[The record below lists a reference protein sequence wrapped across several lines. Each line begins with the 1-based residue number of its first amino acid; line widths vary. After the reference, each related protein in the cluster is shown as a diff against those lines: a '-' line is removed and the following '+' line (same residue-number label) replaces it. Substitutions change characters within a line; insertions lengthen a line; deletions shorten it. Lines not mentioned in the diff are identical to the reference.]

1 MALQHFALAQFAQLI
16 ELAAAHKVIAALA
29 LNHLLEHLL
38 AVLALPVLGQRIQ
51 LCPLH
56 GGIAHKPHHLGQQ
69 SAGWWGFFLAHGDD
83 GYGGEEATQ
92 DTACLNPRTSLLEF
106 TALLGFQRQ
115 RGRGGAIRRPTPM
128 GSPVSSQ

>member
-1 MALQHFALAQFAQLI
+1 MEERRPVACVFSAMALQHFALAQFAQLI

-69 SAGWWGFFLAHGDD
+69 SAGRWGFFLAHGDASTVMKRLLRIQPASIP
-83 GYGGEEATQ
+83 EH
-92 DTACLNPRTSLLEF
+92 LLLEF
-106 TALLGFQRQ
+106 TALLGFQ
-115 RGRGGAIRRPTPM
+115 
-128 GSPVSSQ
+128 